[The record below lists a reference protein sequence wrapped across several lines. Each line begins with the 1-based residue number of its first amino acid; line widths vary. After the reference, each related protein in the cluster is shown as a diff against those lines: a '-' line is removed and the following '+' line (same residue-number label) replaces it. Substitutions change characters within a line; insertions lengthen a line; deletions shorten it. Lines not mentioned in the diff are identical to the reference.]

1 MTSLRE
7 LEPIPVHDR
16 TMGRIL
22 ARQAARNG
30 DKTYL
35 LFEGR
40 RYSYREVDAITTRV
54 ANGLQALGI
63 RKGDHVALLLDNRPE
78 ILWLY
83 FALGK
88 LGGVSVP
95 INAAAKGELLAYF
108 LNQSDS
114 VAIVTEAGYVD
125 RFLVVQAQCPEIRR
139 AVVLDENGPAAAA
152 LASRF
157 AIPVT
162 DYAELES
169 GADTPITTE
178 VRFNDRFCL
187 FYTSG
192 TTGPSKGNVFTH
204 CNALS
209 APIARVGF
217 FGYQREDILYVCL
230 PLFHGNA
237 LLGGCLPGLVADAT
251 VALSR
256 RFSAS
261 NFWKEVRAAGATKF
275 NLLSAMV
282 NILWAQ
288 PERPDDNDGILRQTT
303 MVPIPEFGLKFAER
317 FNLQLTSVYSLSDY
331 GNATV
336 LPPGHPPEK
345 YRSAGKPR
353 PEMQVAILDDDDFPV
368 PPGEAGEIC
377 LRANAPW
384 IAAQGYYNMPQE
396 TLKAYRNLWF
406 HTGDRG
412 YFDADGY
419 LYFVD
424 RKKDAMRRRGE
435 NISAWEVEQIISR
448 HPAVAE
454 VAVFPVRAEMAEDEV
469 MATIVLRPQ
478 MKVEPAELI
487 RFCQDN
493 MAYFMVPRFL
503 ELVEE
508 MPKTMTQKVQKFRL
522 QEAAQQRLPEIWDRE
537 KAGIKVTR

>member
-7 LEPIPVHDR
+7 LEPIPVRDR

-63 RKGDHVALLLDNRPE
+63 RKGDHVALVLDNRPE

-88 LGGVSVP
+88 LGGVSIP
-95 INAAAKGELLAYF
+95 INTAAKGELLAYF
-108 LNQSDS
+108 LNQSDA
-114 VAIVTEAGYVD
+114 VAIVLEAGYVD
-125 RFLVVQAQCPEIRR
+125 RFLAVQAQCPAVRR
-139 AVVLDENGPAAAA
+139 AVVLDENGPVAAA

-157 AIPVT
+157 AVPVT

-303 MVPIPEFGLKFAER
+303 MVPIPEFGLQFAKR
-317 FNLQLTSVYSLSDY
+317 FNLQLTSVYSLTDY

-336 LPPGHPPEK
+336 LPPDHPPEK
-345 YRSAGKPR
+345 SRSAGKPR
-353 PEMQVAILDDDDFPV
+353 PEMQVAILDDDDFPL
-368 PPGEAGEIC
+368 PAGEAGEIC

-412 YFDADGY
+412 YFDPDGY

-448 HPAVAE
+448 HPAVGE

-469 MATIVLRPQ
+469 MATIVLRPE
-478 MKVEPAELI
+478 MTVEPAELI

-503 ELVEE
+503 ELVAE

-522 QEAAQQRLPEIWDRE
+522 QEAAQQRLSEIWDRE